1 MKQHYF
7 VVVLA
12 HSLHGRL
19 RRIHIPHQALYVVVG
34 LALFGSVSLFGMVSS
49 YLRMTWKVAN
59 YNSLRDQ
66 VGTLQNKYQ
75 ALLKEND
82 QKEEQLASLQMMAS
96 EVSVALGLNR
106 SLEGADGIADESPLV
121 PGYKESIEEYNFL
134 KTASISRI
142 RHEYAHAWQKNI
154 VPSLWP
160 VNGRLLSRFGD
171 REDPFSSEGENR
183 GEFHSGVDISAP
195 QGTPVR
201 AAADG
206 VVVFAASVGDGYGK
220 QVVID
225 HGNGLSTK
233 YAHLSHFE
241 VVPGQEIHRGEVLA
255 LSGATGRVTAPHLH
269 FEVRRGG
276 VAINPS
282 LSVPD
287 QIVAIRADPAG
298 SSVLRA
304 RSLPSLLKR
313 YHQRNEAL
321 AALVPVNRSRRM
333 LVSPGC

>member
-34 LALFGSVSLFGMVSS
+34 LALFGSISLFGMVSS

-59 YNSLRDQ
+59 YNSLRSEND
-66 VGTLQNKYQ
+66 TLRSRYQ
-75 ALLKEND
+75 ALLKENG

-106 SLEGADGIADESPLV
+106 GLDSSDDIADEGPLV

-134 KTASISRI
+134 KTASISRLH
-142 RHEYAHAWQKNI
+142 HEYARTWQKNT

-160 VNGRLLSRFGD
+160 VNGRLLSLFGA
-171 REDPFSSEGENR
+171 REDPFSPEGENH
-183 GEFHSGVDISAP
+183 GEVHPGVDISAP
-195 QGTPVR
+195 MGTPVR

-206 VVVFAASVGDGYGK
+206 IVEYAAFIAGGYGK
-220 QVVID
+220 MVVID
-225 HGNGLSTK
+225 HGNGWSTK
-233 YAHLSHFE
+233 YAHLSRFE
-241 VVPGQEIHRGEVLA
+241 VIPGQEIRRGDILGY
-255 LSGATGRVTAPHLH
+255 SGNTGRVTAPHLH

-276 VAINPS
+276 VAINPYPFLAHS
-282 LSVPD
+282 AMYQQVKPD
-287 QIVAIRADPAG
+287 
-298 SSVLRA
+298 
-304 RSLPSLLKR
+304 LPF
-313 YHQRNEAL
+313 
-321 AALVPVNRSRRM
+321 
-333 LVSPGC
+333 